1 MHNRTRCRCAS
12 TQPAHTRIL
21 STCTKLIRRLIRRWR
36 AGGHCADPRSMGSHG
51 GVIPRCWRMSPWD
64 VKSLPA
70 GVCSHQDPCRGAMCA
85 EQDPLLDFTYQNL
98 LPRIRNKLRRSV
110 RSSQMMLMLILRS
123 HLVRHGSARTTPTWR
138 ATVDE
143 IWSAVH
149 RGGCPWW

>member
-64 VKSLPA
+64 VKSLLA
-70 GVCSHQDPCRGAMCA
+70 AACSRQDPCRGAVCA

-98 LPRIRNKLRRSV
+98 LPRICNKLRHSV
-110 RSSQMMLMLILRS
+110 SSSQMMLMLILRS